1 MWPAASPSW
10 AIRIKNRFSA
20 GYKKPSEIIGFNHRT
35 GASYYL
41 PIFVC
46 TLPLAIVYIDSL
58 PFLLLQINH
67 RNQQPYQKVRV
78 LFRKAFQP
86 AF

>member
-41 PIFVC
+41 PIYVC
-46 TLPLAIVYIDSL
+46 TLPLATVYLAAPKTEISQKDKILLSNC
-58 PFLLLQINH
+58 PFQICG
-67 RNQQPYQKVRV
+67 
-78 LFRKAFQP
+78 
-86 AF
+86 